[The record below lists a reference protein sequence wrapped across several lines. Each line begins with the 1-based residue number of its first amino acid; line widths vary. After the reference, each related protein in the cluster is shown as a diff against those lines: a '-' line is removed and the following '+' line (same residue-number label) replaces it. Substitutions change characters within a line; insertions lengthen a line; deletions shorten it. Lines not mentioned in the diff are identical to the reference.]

1 MKKHIVSSYDWEL
14 KRLNSTVTDMGY
26 LAIEQI
32 EASIDAMRK
41 GDSKKAKQIV
51 LDDQKIDNLE
61 HEVANLSLRLLAL
74 RQPMA
79 LDLRNIVAS
88 LKISSD
94 IERIADY
101 ASNIAER
108 SPLLSSSKP
117 IQLLTP
123 SIIELGNLVS
133 KMFKNIVEAYAKQD
147 SLKAMQIWK
156 SDVKVDKMYNKI
168 MKNIISSMIK
178 HQKSLNSHTHLLFM
192 AKTLERLGDHSTNIA
207 EDIYFLVNGKQ
218 YKKARPKG

>member
-26 LAIEQI
+26 LAMEQI
-32 EASIDAMRK
+32 EASINAMRK
-41 GDSKKAKQIV
+41 RDSKKAKQIV

-61 HEVANLSLRLLAL
+61 YEVANLSLRLLAL

-88 LKISSD
+88 LNIYSD

-156 SDVKVDKMYNKI
+156 SDVSINVENDNAEKLFKLLNLLEENEDVQSVSSNFEVSDDI
-168 MKNIISSMIK
+168 MNE
-178 HQKSLNSHTHLLFM
+178 LT
-192 AKTLERLGDHSTNIA
+192 
-207 EDIYFLVNGKQ
+207 V
-218 YKKARPKG
+218 

>member
-32 EASIDAMRK
+32 EGSIDTVRTRDKAR
-41 GDSKKAKQIV
+41 AKQIV
-51 LDDQKIDNLE
+51 IDDQKIDDLE
-61 HEVANLSLRLLAL
+61 HEVASLSVRLLAL

-108 SPLLSSSKP
+108 SSLLSSSQP

-123 SIIELGNLVS
+123 SIIAMGTLVC
-133 KMFKNIVEAYAKQD
+133 KMFKNIIEAYAKQD

-156 SDVKVDKMYNKI
+156 SDVQVDKIYNKI
-168 MKNIISSMIK
+168 MKSIIASMRK
-178 HQKSLNSHTHLLFM
+178 NQKSLNSHTNLLFM

-218 YKKARPKG
+218 YKKTRPKG

>member
-1 MKKHIVSSYDWEL
+1 
-14 KRLNSTVTDMGY
+14 MGY
-26 LAIEQI
+26 LAMEQI
-32 EASIDAMRK
+32 EASINAMRK
-41 GDSKKAKQIV
+41 RDSKKAKQIV

-61 HEVANLSLRLLAL
+61 YEVANLSLRLLAL

-156 SDVKVDKMYNKI
+156 SDIRVDKMYNKI

-178 HQKSLNSHTHLLFM
+178 NQKSLYSHTHLLFM

>member
-1 MKKHIVSSYDWEL
+1 MDS
-14 KRLNSTVTDMGY
+14 
-26 LAIEQI
+26 IEQI
-32 EASIDAMRK
+32 EGCIDTMSTRDK
-41 GDSKKAKQIV
+41 KKAQQI
-51 LDDQKIDNLE
+51 LADDQKIDVLE
-61 HEVANLSLRLLAL
+61 HEVASMSVRLLAL

-79 LDLRNIVAS
+79 VDLRNIVAS

-117 IQLLTP
+117 IQLLAP
-123 SIIELGNLVS
+123 SIIEMGDLVS
-133 KMFKNIVEAYAKQD
+133 KMFKNIIEAYAKQD
-147 SLKAMQIWK
+147 ALKAMQIWK
-156 SDVKVDKMYNKI
+156 SDVKVDKVYIKI
-168 MKNIISSMIK
+168 MKNIISSIVK
-178 HQKSLNSHTHLLFM
+178 NQKSINSHTNLLFM

-218 YKKARPKG
+218 YKKNS

>member
-1 MKKHIVSSYDWEL
+1 MCIRDRIEGCIDTM
-14 KRLNSTVTDMGY
+14 STRD
-26 LAIEQI
+26 
-32 EASIDAMRK
+32 K
-41 GDSKKAKQIV
+41 KKAQQI
-51 LDDQKIDNLE
+51 LADDQKIDDLE
-61 HEVANLSLRLLAL
+61 HEVASMSVRLLAL

-79 LDLRNIVAS
+79 VDLRNIVAS

-117 IQLLTP
+117 IQLLAP
-123 SIIELGNLVS
+123 SIIEMGDLVS
-133 KMFKNIVEAYAKQD
+133 KMFKNIIEAYAKQD
-147 SLKAMQIWK
+147 ALKAMQIWK
-156 SDVKVDKMYNKI
+156 SDVKVDKVYSKI
-168 MKNIISSMIK
+168 MKNIISSMVK
-178 HQKSLNSHTHLLFM
+178 NQKSINSHTNLLFM

-218 YKKARPKG
+218 YKKTRPKG

>member
-26 LAIEQI
+26 LAMEQI
-32 EASIDAMRK
+32 EASIDAMQKR
-41 GDSKKAKQIV
+41 DSKKAKQIV

-61 HEVANLSLRLLAL
+61 HEVANLSVRLLAL

-156 SDVKVDKMYNKI
+156 SDVRVDKMYNKI

-178 HQKSLNSHTHLLFM
+178 NQ
-192 AKTLERLGDHSTNIA
+192 
-207 EDIYFLVNGKQ
+207 
-218 YKKARPKG
+218 

>member
-1 MKKHIVSSYDWEL
+1 M
-14 KRLNSTVTDMGY
+14 
-26 LAIEQI
+26 
-32 EASIDAMRK
+32 
-41 GDSKKAKQIV
+41 
-51 LDDQKIDNLE
+51 
-61 HEVANLSLRLLAL
+61 
-74 RQPMA
+74 
-79 LDLRNIVAS
+79 
-88 LKISSD
+88 
-94 IERIADY
+94 
-101 ASNIAER
+101 
-108 SPLLSSSKP
+108 LSSSKP

-156 SDVKVDKMYNKI
+156 SDVRVDKMYNKI
-168 MKNIISSMIK
+168 KKNIISSMIK
-178 HQKSLNSHTHLLFM
+178 NQKSLNSHTHLLFM

>member
-32 EASIDAMRK
+32 EGSIDTVRTRDKAR
-41 GDSKKAKQIV
+41 AKQIV
-51 LDDQKIDNLE
+51 IDDQKIDDLE
-61 HEVANLSLRLLAL
+61 HEVASLSVRLLAL

-108 SPLLSSSKP
+108 SSLLSSS
-117 IQLLTP
+117 
-123 SIIELGNLVS
+123 G
-133 KMFKNIVEAYAKQD
+133 
-147 SLKAMQIWK
+147 
-156 SDVKVDKMYNKI
+156 
-168 MKNIISSMIK
+168 
-178 HQKSLNSHTHLLFM
+178 
-192 AKTLERLGDHSTNIA
+192 
-207 EDIYFLVNGKQ
+207 
-218 YKKARPKG
+218 